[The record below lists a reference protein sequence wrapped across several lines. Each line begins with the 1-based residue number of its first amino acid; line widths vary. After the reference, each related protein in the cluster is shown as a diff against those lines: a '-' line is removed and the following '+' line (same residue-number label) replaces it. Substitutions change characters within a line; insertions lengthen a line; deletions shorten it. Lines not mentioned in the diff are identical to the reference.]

1 MGGFEPT
8 TFRLEILVR
17 GKSVG
22 MNDKLFTSS
31 VDHNPPNTSRTSRGT
46 NQGLEMRLNWSNDRV
61 GLVLKWSLMGTV
73 SMLSGRL

>member
-8 TFRLEILVR
+8 TFHFEILACR
-17 GKSVG
+17 KSVG
-22 MNDKLFTSS
+22 RNDKLFTSS

-61 GLVLKWSLMGTV
+61 GSVLKWSLMGTV
-73 SMLSGRL
+73 SMLGG